1 MPEASGGQLGSTGDG
16 REGEPLVLT
25 EVRDGVALARMN
37 RAAERNVLSPE
48 LRDALAAALE
58 AADADPEARCHVIA
72 GGDEVFAAGADI
84 ATMARQEFQEAMRAP
99 AARFWPRLRA
109 IRKPV
114 VAAVSGYAFGGGCEL
129 ALSAD
134 LIVASETATFAQPEV
149 GLGILPGGGGTQRL
163 ARLLGRQRAME
174 LVLIGRRITAAE
186 AHELGIVNEIAPA
199 DAWLEVAHELAAR
212 IARRSGLATELAKRA
227 VLAAEETTLTA
238 GLAQERDLF
247 ALAMAGEDR
256 AEGMTAFLERR
267 RPVFRG
273 R

>member
-1 MPEASGGQLGSTGDG
+1 VSEIAGD
-16 REGEPLVLT
+16 PLVLT
-25 EVRDGVALARMN
+25 ARRDGVALARMN

-48 LRDALAAALE
+48 LRDALAGALE
-58 AADADPEARCHVIA
+58 AADADPEVRCHVIA
-72 GGDEVFAAGADI
+72 GGEEVFAAGADI
-84 ATMARQEFQEAMRAP
+84 ATMAGQEYQEAMRAP
-99 AARFWPRLRA
+99 TARFWPRLRA

-114 VAAVSGYAFGGGCEL
+114 VAAVSGYALGGGCEL

-134 LIVASETATFAQPEV
+134 LVVASETATFSQPEV

-174 LVLIGRRITAAE
+174 LVLTGRRLSAQE
-186 AHELGIVNEIAPA
+186 ARELGVVNVVAPA
-199 DAWLEVAHELAAR
+199 DGWLEAAHELAAR
-212 IARRSGLATELAKRA
+212 IARRPGLATELAKRA

-247 ALAMAGEDR
+247 ALAMASDDR
-256 AEGMTAFLERR
+256 VEGMTAFLERR
-267 RPVFRG
+267 RPRFRG

>member
-1 MPEASGGQLGSTGDG
+1 MPERAGERLGLADVQDGD
-16 REGEPLVLT
+16 PLVLT
-25 EVRDGVALARMN
+25 GVRYGVALARMN
-37 RAAERNVLSPE
+37 RARERNVLSPA

-58 AADADPEARCHVIA
+58 AADADPEVRCHVIA
-72 GGDEVFAAGADI
+72 GGDEIFAAGADI
-84 ATMARQEFQEAMRAP
+84 ATMARQEFQEALRAP
-99 AARFWPRLRA
+99 SARFWPRLRA
-109 IRKPV
+109 IRKPI

-134 LIVASETATFAQPEV
+134 LIVASETATFSQPEV

-174 LVLIGRRITAAE
+174 LVLTGRRITAAE
-186 AHELGIVNEIAPA
+186 AHELGIVNQVAPA
-199 DAWLEVAHELAAR
+199 EGWLDAAHELAAT

-256 AEGMTAFLERR
+256 VEGMTAFLERR